1 MAVGIAL
8 MVLGCLWLF
17 WEVWTT
23 EIAAWLAEEVDP
35 DSTDSHKETR

>member
-23 EIAAWLAEEVDP
+23 EIAARLAEEVDP